1 MRIVAALGGNALLRR
16 GEPLDQRTQ
25 RRNAS
30 AAAAVLAPLAAEH
43 ELVVT
48 HGNGP
53 QIGLLALQAELDRDH
68 GPTPFDVLGAESE
81 GAIGYVLA
89 QELMNALPGRPVA
102 TLLTQT
108 IVAADDPRLLD
119 PTKPI
124 GPVYEAGA
132 GAALAAQCGWAMRPD
147 GAGVRRV
154 VGSPLPLDLVELP
167 VIAMLVR
174 SGVLVICAGGGGVPV
189 IREAGGLRGVEAV
202 VDKDLTAAL
211 LAERLEADVLLLLTD
226 VEGVLVDGDA
236 LAAVTPADLEAL
248 DLPAGSMGPKAA
260 AAGRF
265 VTRTGRRAAI
275 GSLTDAVALAAGEAG
290 TQVRRAPATGAGS
303 PQQPCGEQPM
313 AGRASRRTLGL

>member
-16 GEPLDQRTQ
+16 GEPMDQETQ
-25 RRNAS
+25 RRNAG
-30 AAAAVLAPLAAEH
+30 AAAAALAPLAAEH
-43 ELVVT
+43 ELVIT

-53 QIGLLALQAELDRDH
+53 QIGLLALQSDLDHDH
-68 GPTPFDVLGAESE
+68 GPTPFDVLGAETE
-81 GAIGYVLA
+81 GAIGYVLQ
-89 QELMNALPGRPVA
+89 QELMNALPGRPMA

-124 GPVYEAGA
+124 GPVYEADE
-132 GAALAAQCGWAMRPD
+132 GAALAAERGWTMRPD

-167 VIAMLVR
+167 VISILVR

-189 IREAGGLRGVEAV
+189 VREARRLRGVEAV

-211 LAERLEADVLLLLTD
+211 LAERLRADLLLLLTD
-226 VEGVLVDGDA
+226 VDGVLVDGQALGDA
-236 LAAVTPADLEAL
+236 TPEDLQAM

-260 AAGRF
+260 AAGQF
-265 VTRTGRRAAI
+265 AEQTGRRAAI
-275 GSLTDAVALAAGEAG
+275 GSLADAAALVAGRAG
-290 TQVRRAPATGAGS
+290 TQVRLAPAVLRSA
-303 PQQPCGEQPM
+303 EQR
-313 AGRASRRTLGL
+313 GRD